1 MIYIKWRWCICFCWV
16 GEGCWDVGS
25 WGGVCFAGERGGGG
39 GRGKWS
45 LIKLHIISDK
55 HGGFN
60 DFR

>member
-1 MIYIKWRWCICFCWV
+1 MLGV
-16 GEGCWDVGS
+16 GEVFVLLGKE
-25 WGGVCFAGERGGGG
+25 GEGG